1 MCKTRYREGAS
12 EGEIKMTSEV
22 DFNHVLTSKA
32 NAGDSEAMFQLGVSC
47 AFGRGAELDLEKA
60 LHWLKKAAKA
70 GHTVAA
76 EVLKDIGMT
85 VNASGGK
92 SRSGGGGRCLSTGD
106 TKTIT
111 LPGGAEMEMIYCAPG
126 SFMMGSPED
135 EEGRY
140 DDETQHK
147 VTLTRGFWLGKY
159 PVTQSQWKSVM
170 GGNPS
175 DFKGDANPVDSVT
188 WDDCKEFIKKI
199 NSRFNFTARFPTEA
213 EWEYACR
220 AGTEGAYSGTGDL
233 DDMGWYDGN
242 SDGRTHPVGEKEPN
256 AWGFHDMHGNVYEWC
271 GDWYGSYPHGVVT
284 DPEGPSS
291 GGNRVLRGGCWIDF
305 AGLCRSAFRVSR
317 DPGDGSYDVGFGFRL
332 CCSAGPHE

>member
-1 MCKTRYREGAS
+1 
-12 EGEIKMTSEV
+12 MTSEV

-47 AFGRGAELDLEKA
+47 AFGRGVELDLEKA

-70 GHTVAA
+70 GHTTARL
-76 EVLKDIGMT
+76 VLEDIGQT
-85 VNASGGK
+85 GNASGGK

-135 EEGRY
+135 EEDRF

-175 DFKGDANPVDSVT
+175 NFEGDDNPVDSVS
-188 WDDCKEFIKKI
+188 WDDCKKFIKKI
-199 NSRFNFTARFPTEA
+199 NSRSGFTARFPTEA

-220 AGTEGAYSGTGDL
+220 AGTEGAYSGAGDL
-233 DDMGWYDGN
+233 DDMGWYDEN
-242 SDGRTHPVGEKEPN
+242 SDDETHPVGEKEPN
-256 AWGFHDMHGNVYEWC
+256 AWGFYDMHGNVLEWC
-271 GDWYGSYPHGVVT
+271 ADWYGSYPTKAVT
-284 DPEGPSS
+284 DPKGPSS
-291 GGNRVLRGGCWIDF
+291 GGNRVLRGGSWGIL
-305 AGLCRSAFRVSR
+305 ARGCRSAFRR
-317 DPGDGSYDVGFGFRL
+317 SYGPVLGYDLFGFRL
-332 CCSAGPHE
+332 CCSAGSHE

>member
-1 MCKTRYREGAS
+1 MS
-12 EGEIKMTSEV
+12 EKMM
-22 DFNHVLTSKA
+22 LA
-32 NAGDSEAMFQLGVSC
+32 AMRGDVEAMFRLGSAYAMGSDGVSMDV
-47 AFGRGAELDLEKA
+47 EEA

-70 GHTVAA
+70 GHPTAGL
-76 EVLKDIGMT
+76 VLQDIGQAA
-85 VNASGGK
+85 NASVGG
-92 SRSGGGGRCLSTGD
+92 SRSGAGGCCLSTGD

-140 DDETQHK
+140 DGETQHK

-170 GGNPS
+170 RGNPS
-175 DFKGDANPVDSVT
+175 DFEGDANPVDSVS

-233 DDMGWYDGN
+233 DDMGWYEGN

-256 AWGFHDMHGNVYEWC
+256 AWGFHDMHGNVSEWC
-271 GDWYGSYPHGVVT
+271 GDWHGSYPHGVVT
-284 DPEGPSS
+284 DPKGSSS
-291 GGNRVLRGGCWIDF
+291 GYARVLRGGSWYYY
-305 AGLCRSAFRVSR
+305 AVYCRSANRNCNNPDR
-317 DPGDGSYDVGFGFRL
+317 GYDYYGFRL

>member
-1 MCKTRYREGAS
+1 MR
-12 EGEIKMTSEV
+12 
-22 DFNHVLTSKA
+22 
-32 NAGDSEAMFQLGVSC
+32 GDVEAMFRLGSAYAMGSDGVSMDV
-47 AFGRGAELDLEKA
+47 EEA

-70 GHTVAA
+70 GHPTAGL
-76 EVLKDIGMT
+76 VLQDIGQAA
-85 VNASGGK
+85 NASGGG
-92 SRSGGGGRCLSTGD
+92 SRSGVGGCCLSTGD
-106 TKTIT
+106 TRTIT

-175 DFKGDANPVDSVT
+175 HFKGDANPVDFVS

-220 AGTEGAYSGTGDL
+220 AGNGEAYSGTGDL
-233 DDMGWYDGN
+233 DEMGWHSSNSDDKMGWYGA
-242 SDGRTHPVGEKEPN
+242 DGRTHPVGEKEPN
-256 AWGFHDMHGNVYEWC
+256 DWGFYDMHGNVLEWC
-271 GDWYGSYPHGVVT
+271 ADWRRSYPTKAVT
-284 DPEGPSS
+284 DPEGPTS
-291 GGNRVLRGGCWIDF
+291 GGFRVLRGGCWF
-305 AGLCRSAFRVSR
+305 SGTRCCRSACRY
-317 DPGDGSYDVGFGFRL
+317 GDNPSDRGSLYGFRL